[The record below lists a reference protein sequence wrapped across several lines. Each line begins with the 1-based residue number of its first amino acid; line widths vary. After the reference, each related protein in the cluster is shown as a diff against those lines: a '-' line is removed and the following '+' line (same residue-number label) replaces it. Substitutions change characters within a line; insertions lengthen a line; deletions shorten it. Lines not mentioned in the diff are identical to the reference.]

1 MLKETEWKLLSGQER
16 AEIMK
21 EETRLKAQEI
31 CQKVARKGSMYKE
44 ESEKAEIER
53 VDNML
58 KKLEKR

>member
-1 MLKETEWKLLSGQER
+1 
-16 AEIMK
+16 MK
-21 EETRLKAQEI
+21 EETRMKAKET
-31 CQKVARKGSMYKE
+31 CQKVARKGSQYRE